1 MELGMALHSHPAL
14 DALSPDDF
22 GRVTAMAAA
31 LPPDIRLADE
41 SEVMLHLHRSRFE
54 AAQIAVLVPFVVE
67 KARELRE
74 LFGLGSLGEAL
85 GAMGFALTLLSFS
98 LLACVLDP
106 SEADAAEAIATAAAA
121 GESAG
126 PAVFL
131 MTAGAIGALVILA
144 LGSFDAT
151 HGLCDISPASAILA
165 EQEDW
170 TEAQQEAFDRDTAEN
185 TRRAWHWHIAAG
197 MSGEF

>member
-106 SEADAAEAIATAAAA
+106 SEADAAEAIATA
-121 GESAG
+121 
-126 PAVFL
+126 
-131 MTAGAIGALVILA
+131 
-144 LGSFDAT
+144 SFDAPLIALPGAILLSFFAVLLASCSGDDAR
-151 HGLCDISPASAILA
+151 HGLHDIEGNFSLALASDD
-165 EQEDW
+165 E
-170 TEAQQEAFDRDTAEN
+170 FDSRVEEN
-185 TRRAWHWHIAAG
+185 RRRAWHVYIAMG
-197 MSGEF
+197 MGGEL